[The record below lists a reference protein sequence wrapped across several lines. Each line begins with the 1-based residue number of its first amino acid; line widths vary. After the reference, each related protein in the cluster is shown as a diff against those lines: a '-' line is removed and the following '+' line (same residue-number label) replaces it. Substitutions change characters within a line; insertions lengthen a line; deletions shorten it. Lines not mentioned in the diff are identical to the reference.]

1 MKHKFAFKM
10 TLWWLIV
17 LLMLERFVLR
27 RVMEKTPSPI
37 RWAVTFLLVLVGW
50 VLFYYTDFS
59 LVLEHLAAMFGF
71 AKTAEGFV
79 RAAWIDAA
87 AATVLRKYTVYPLL
101 AFLCAM
107 PILPAVKKSYR
118 QRSPGAA
125 VQRPV
130 HAAAHRADGAVA
142 SVPHRPELQS
152 LHLLPLLTMATILCK
167 QNYLHTKQQIPQPEF
182 CL

>member
-152 LHLLPLLTMATILCK
+152 LHLFPLLRGC
-167 QNYLHTKQQIPQPEF
+167 P
-182 CL
+182 

>member
-107 PILPAVKKSYR
+107 PILPAVKKVIGNGRRERLCNALST
-118 QRSPGAA
+118 
-125 VQRPV
+125 
-130 HAAAHRADGAVA
+130 
-142 SVPHRPELQS
+142 L
-152 LHLLPLLTMATILCK
+152 LLTALMALSLLFLIG
-167 QNYLHTKQQIPQPEF
+167 QSYNPFIYF
-182 CL
+182 RF